1 MPMIFFYFLKIIFD
15 ISTSKRFKKYKPYSI
30 LAKKKSNLHKIQVQT
45 QDQTFLYIHKFAFIF
60 VAFSASMS
68 GTSPARLERKHEGE
82 GPNNYEQKH
91 HHSSYKNTK
100 IIIFISVG
108 C

>member
-1 MPMIFFYFLKIIFD
+1 L
-15 ISTSKRFKKYKPYSI
+15 
-30 LAKKKSNLHKIQVQT
+30 SNLRPWFCQAATISQVIKYLGV
-45 QDQTFLYIHKFAFIF
+45 FISILYIHKFAFIF